1 MHELSIVQDVVKI
14 VLDHARKHGVQKVVG
29 VNLRVGEL
37 RDIVDEWMQRF
48 FDYLTK
54 DTIAEGAKLKIE
66 RVPVVFRCACGETFS
81 VNIREQRDIACPDCK
96 GTKVTLVSGREF
108 EVQGIEVQ

>member
-1 MHELSIVQDVVKI
+1 MHELSITQDVVKI
-14 VLDHARKHGVQKVVG
+14 VLEHAQMHGVRKVVG

-37 RDIVDEWMQRF
+37 RDVVDEWMQRF

-54 DTIAEGAKLKIE
+54 DTIAEGAQLKIE
-66 RVPVVFRCACGETFS
+66 RVPVVFRCAYDETFP
-81 VNIREQRDIACPDCK
+81 VNIRDRGDIACPCCN
-96 GTKVTLVSGREF
+96 GTNVVLVSGREF

>member
-1 MHELSIVQDVVKI
+1 MHELSITQDVVKI
-14 VLDHARKHGVQKVVG
+14 VLDHAQKHEVRKVMC

-54 DTIAEGAKLKIE
+54 GTIAEGAKLKIE
-66 RVPVVFRCACGETFS
+66 RIPVAFRCVCGETFT
-81 VNIREQRDIACPDCK
+81 VNIRERSEIACPRCHD
-96 GTKVTLVSGREF
+96 TNVSLISGREF
-108 EVQGIEVQ
+108 DVLGLEVQ